1 VRPRMAALLIAGLA
15 GFAACT
21 ADTGSYGYGTG
32 YYGNGTGYAS
42 GYGYDAGPSYVAPP
56 AYGYYG
62 GGYVGVPA
70 YGYGGYG
77 WRQDGDRDRRQWEW
91 RNGGAERFLKQQQN
105 EALIRQQALQNQATI
120 QQNQAI
126 QRYNQLRQGQAIAR
140 YNQQVQENQAIRAH
154 PSAGRP
160 AVAADRQ

>member
-1 VRPRMAALLIAGLA
+1 MAALLIAGSA
-15 GFAACT
+15 GLAACT

-32 YYGNGTGYAS
+32 TYAS

-70 YGYGGYG
+70 YGYGSYG
-77 WRQDGDRDRRQWEW
+77 WHHNDDRDREW
-91 RNGGAERFLKQQQN
+91 RNGGAERFLQQQN
-105 EALIRQQALQNQATI
+105 AALIRQQALQNQATI

-126 QRYNQLRQGQAIAR
+126 QRYNQQMQGQAIAR
-140 YNQQVQENQAIRAH
+140 YNQQVQESQAIRAH
-154 PSAGRP
+154 SHAVRP
-160 AVAADRQ
+160 LVAADRQ